1 MNQSQIERSLNP
13 SEALALDIIRKNA
26 GINRY
31 QADIHF
37 GHGSLSQ
44 RVSELKELGF
54 LFHSKPKTYIDAQGN
69 ERSGVAHYT
78 YLGWTD
84 PKPKESEA
92 A

>member
-1 MNQSQIERSLNP
+1 MNQAQIERSLNP
-13 SEALALDIIRKNA
+13 SESLALDIIRNNA

-44 RVSELKELGF
+44 RVSTLTALGF
-54 LFHSKPKTYIDAQGN
+54 LFHTDFMPYIDLQGN
-69 ERSGVAHYT
+69 ERKGVAHYT
-78 YLGWTD
+78 YLGWTE
-84 PKPKESEA
+84 PKPTENEA

>member
-1 MNQSQIERSLNP
+1 MSQAQIERSLNP
-13 SEALALDIIRKNA
+13 SEALALDIIRNNA

-44 RVSELKELGF
+44 RVSTLIALGF
-54 LFHSKPKTYIDAQGN
+54 LFHIDYMPYIDLQGK
-69 ERSGVAHYT
+69 ERRGVAHYT
-78 YLGWTD
+78 YLGWAE
-84 PKPKESEA
+84 PAPKEREA